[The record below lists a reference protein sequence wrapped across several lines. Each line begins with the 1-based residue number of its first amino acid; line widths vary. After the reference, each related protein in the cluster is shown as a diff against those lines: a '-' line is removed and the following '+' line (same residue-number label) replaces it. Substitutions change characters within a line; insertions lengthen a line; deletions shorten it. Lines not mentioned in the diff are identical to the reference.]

1 MSQFGKH
8 ASFLWRV
15 TDVNYGP
22 LHNHLRRKLWRDC
35 KYSRKVLTRL
45 WTRKYKCWHSTSCKD
60 GSVMYRKL
68 KLIFDQVQRWRA
80 VSRKPTFCGCVHR
93 RIGLD
98 RTARLSKIE
107 EATTWKWTRDI
118 KDTLGVEVH
127 EAAIGEKSQD
137 ILVGCDG
144 CVVPRRAWRCR
155 RMGWGKP
162 WGSH

>member
-35 KYSRKVLTRL
+35 KYSRKVLRRL

-98 RTARLSKIE
+98 RTARLSSRRSDYVKV
-107 EATTWKWTRDI
+107 
-118 KDTLGVEVH
+118 DTGH
-127 EAAIGEKSQD
+127 KRHT
-137 ILVGCDG
+137 GCG
-144 CVVPRRAWRCR
+144 SA
-155 RMGWGKP
+155 
-162 WGSH
+162 WGSDWRKIARHSGRLWWMCRSEAGVTM